1 MVKKV
6 LVLLLG
12 VLILNGATELHQL
25 LKLPFLV
32 QHYRHH
38 RNEDSR
44 LSFIAFLKIH
54 YTEKHHP
61 NDNDDREDNE
71 LPFKSTGNITHV
83 DTPVIEK
90 RITADFNFPL
100 EEKSTIYY
108 PEGVPTH
115 KSFSVFH
122 PPRIM

>member
-25 LKLPFLV
+25 LKLPFLI
-32 QHYRHH
+32 QHYVHH
-38 RNEDSR
+38 RDEDSR
-44 LSFIAFLKIH
+44 LSFIAFLQIH

-61 NDNDDREDNE
+61 NDNDDRQDNE
-71 LPFKSTGNITHV
+71 LPFKSIGNITHI
-83 DTPVIEK
+83 DIPVIEK
-90 RITADFNFPL
+90 RMTADINFSL
-100 EEKSTIYY
+100 WEKPTIYY
-108 PEGVPTH
+108 QEGVPSH